1 MIAVLEIGELMNRNL
16 IITGLILASVTSF
29 AGWEYSQIELNGVTA
44 NVLRN
49 TESGWGF
56 KASYEYNV
64 GLQIDGCYES
74 PSDGATLDFSG
85 EILNL
90 MPNLR
95 GKEIT
100 IVKIGRPFLNRW
112 NPSQTS
118 DHVVNLK
125 SLVLPETLKTI
136 NEFAFW
142 NCTNLT
148 YLAPLPTS
156 LTMIN
161 RGAFEN
167 TSIENDLVITG
178 GECSIAY
185 ASFANTKIS
194 SADLSGVTV
203 IGNPNNGFNGVFEN
217 CKELTS
223 VKLNSALTYIP
234 DNGFKN
240 CSKLNSVV
248 PLLPNSVTNVGENAF
263 YKTMLQG
270 DLVVPSGCMI
280 EQGAFA
286 ATLLTSVDFEKGGNV
301 IGSTTL
307 TSAGAF
313 ENCDK
318 LTKII
323 LPSELVT
330 IGNRTFSNCSN
341 LVSITPMFPDTLEN
355 FGSDAF
361 KNVIFPEQPLYLKG
375 VKNIGASAF
384 ANQPITALYFGSC
397 LTNIDG
403 GWEKGAFFNC
413 TKLAKVEFPKKAAP
427 CTFGEMTFAK
437 CSSLTELEL
446 PAKTV
451 GRYIITGSGVTNIT
465 YRACLEKFS
474 EKIYTVAYGSQK
486 LTDVYYYGPCPT
498 IDETVKIFYGINAG
512 KLTHHVNET
521 YLSTWAAV
529 TDDGEAPDST
539 SKWITNEAEMWI
551 RPWRPVENTTLLFV
565 R

>member
-1 MIAVLEIGELMNRNL
+1 MQKNL
-16 IITGLILASVTSF
+16 IVASLTLIAITSF
-29 AGWEYSQIELNGVTA
+29 ADWEFTKIDLNGSQTL
-44 NVLRN
+44 VLRD
-49 TESGWGF
+49 TDQGWTF
-56 KASYEYNV
+56 KAFALDSNYGIQV
-64 GLQIDGCYES
+64 GACVES
-74 PSDGATLDFSG
+74 PTDGRYLDFTGDITNNGSG
-85 EILNL
+85 L
-90 MPNLR
+90 PNLQM
-95 GKEIT
+95 
-100 IVKIGRPFLNRW
+100 KIRKIHSPFNNRW
-112 NPSQTS
+112 TGASNANATNLTS
-118 DHVVNLK
+118 IIFPD
-125 SLVLPETLKTI
+125 TLEVI
-136 NEFAFW
+136 GEFAFW

-148 YLAPLPTS
+148 YISSFPSTIQE
-156 LTMIN
+156 IN

-167 TSIENDLVITG
+167 TALNCDVYISEGNCTLSYG
-178 GECSIAY
+178 A
-185 ASFANTKIS
+185 FANTKIS
-194 SADLSGVTV
+194 SADLTGVTV
-203 IGNPNNGFNGVFEN
+203 IENPKNGFNGVFEN

-223 VKLNSALTYIP
+223 VKLNSALPDIP

-286 ATLLTSVDFEKGGNV
+286 ATLLTSVDLGKGGNV

-330 IGNRTFSNCSN
+330 IGNSTFYNCTN
-341 LVSITPMFPDTLEN
+341 LVSITPMFPDTLEALGAN
-355 FGSDAF
+355 AFGG
-361 KNVIFPEQPLYLKG
+361 VIFPEQPLYLRGIKE
-375 VKNIGASAF
+375 IGAKVF
-384 ANQPITALYFGSC
+384 ANQPITEVYFGAC
-397 LTNIDG
+397 LTNIVG

-465 YRACLEKFS
+465 YRACLEKFN
-474 EKIYTVAYGSQK
+474 EKIYTIAYDTQK

-498 IDETVKIFYGINAG
+498 IDETVKIFLGINAG

-551 RPWRPVENTTLLFV
+551 RPWRPVENTTVLFI